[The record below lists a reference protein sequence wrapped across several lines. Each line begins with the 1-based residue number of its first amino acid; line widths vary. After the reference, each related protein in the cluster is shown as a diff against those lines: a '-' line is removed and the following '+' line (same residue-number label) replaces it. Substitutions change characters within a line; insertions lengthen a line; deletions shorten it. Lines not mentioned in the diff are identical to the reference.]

1 MTKQEKYDKQLST
14 EHELINRK
22 LTWLLSSQSI
32 LFAALAL
39 VISMDLKLPQQFSKV
54 IAILGILISSL
65 IWVGVVMSIVAK
77 VLIWKDYNKEPLN
90 NVGLG
95 VRNWITFIA
104 LIPDFFMP
112 LAFVFAWWY
121 LLFFGISS

>member
-1 MTKQEKYDKQLST
+1 MVEQEKYDKQLST

-90 NVGLG
+90 NVRLG